1 MDFPGEVKIT
11 TLLAENNPTFR
22 GILQDSLKTYFPSM
36 TILEAEESSEALQI
50 VNACQPELI
59 FMDLQLPGENGLQI
73 TKKVK
78 TNYPNISVIIVTGH
92 DILEYREAAI
102 QCGATCFFSKDSLN
116 WREIETLIR
125 SLNSNF

>member
-1 MDFPGEVKIT
+1 MDFDGEAKLT
-11 TLLAENNPTFR
+11 TLLAENNSTFR
-22 GILQDSLKTYFPSM
+22 EILKHSLKTHFPSM
-36 TILEAEESSEALQI
+36 TILEAEESSEVLQM

-78 TNYPNISVIIVTGH
+78 ANYPGISVIIVTGH
-92 DILEYREAAI
+92 DIPEYRDAAI
-102 QCGATCFFSKDSLN
+102 QSGAIGFFSKDSLN

-125 SLNSNF
+125 SLNRNF